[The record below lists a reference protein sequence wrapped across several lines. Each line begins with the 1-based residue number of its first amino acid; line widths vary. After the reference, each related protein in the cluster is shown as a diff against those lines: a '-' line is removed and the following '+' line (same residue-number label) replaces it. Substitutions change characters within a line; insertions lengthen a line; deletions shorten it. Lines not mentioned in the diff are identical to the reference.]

1 MEKVKA
7 QIRKYLI
14 TNNAKRIKTSTAGL
28 NTGANYFVLSKEKG
42 LEIPMR
48 LADAK
53 GEYKGRMSIIVFS
66 HREQSD
72 PINAAIVKM
81 MPREI
86 NGLKYVDARVHEE
99 KEKKSFGCIC
109 KYYLPGEF
117 RWNALDDK
125 NLKKILA
132 WYNEIAANLFK
143 IGVYA

>member
-1 MEKVKA
+1 MEKVKI

-14 TNNAKRIKTSTAGL
+14 ANGAKRVKTGTKGL
-28 NTGANYFVLSKEKG
+28 NEGRNYFVLSKENG
-42 LEIPMR
+42 IEIPMR

-72 PINAAIVKM
+72 PINAAIVKR

-86 NGLKYVDARVHEE
+86 NGMKYVDAMVHDE

-109 KYYLPGEF
+109 KYYLPRDF
-117 RWNALDDK
+117 RWNGLDDK
-125 NLKKILA
+125 KLKKILSL
-132 WYNEIAANLFK
+132 YNEIVANLFT
-143 IGVYA
+143 IGAYA

>member
-1 MEKVKA
+1 MEKVKV
-7 QIRKYLI
+7 QIRKYLVA
-14 TNNAKRIKTSTAGL
+14 NGAKRVKIGTVEL
-28 NTGANYFVLSKEKG
+28 NKGKNFFVLSNEKG
-42 LEIPMR
+42 IEIPMR

-72 PINAAIVKM
+72 PVNAAIVKK

-86 NGLKYVDARVHEE
+86 NGVKYVDARVHEE

-125 NLKKILA
+125 KLKKILGL
-132 WYNEIAANLFK
+132 YNEIAANLFT
-143 IGVYA
+143 IGAYA

>member
-1 MEKVKA
+1 MEKVKV
-7 QIRKYLI
+7 QIRKYLAA
-14 TNNAKRIKTSTAGL
+14 NGAKRVKTGTAEL
-28 NTGANYFVLSKEKG
+28 NKGKNFFVLSNEKG
-42 LEIPMR
+42 VEIPMR

-72 PINAAIVKM
+72 PINAAIVKK

-86 NGLKYVDARVHEE
+86 NGVKYVDARVHEE

-125 NLKKILA
+125 KLKKILGL
-132 WYNEIAANLFK
+132 YNEIVANLFT
-143 IGVYA
+143 IGAYA

>member
-1 MEKVKA
+1 MEKVKV
-7 QIRKYLI
+7 QIRKYLVA
-14 TNNAKRIKTSTAGL
+14 NGAKRVKIGTVEL
-28 NTGANYFVLSKEKG
+28 NKGKNFFVLSNEKG
-42 LEIPMR
+42 IEIPMR

-72 PINAAIVKM
+72 PINAAIVGK

-86 NGLKYVDARVHEE
+86 NGVKYVDARVHEE

-125 NLKKILA
+125 KLKKILGL
-132 WYNEIAANLFK
+132 YNEIVANLFT
-143 IGVYA
+143 IGAYA

>member
-1 MEKVKA
+1 MEKVKV
-7 QIRKYLI
+7 QIRKYLVA
-14 TNNAKRIKTSTAGL
+14 NGAKRVKIGTVEL
-28 NTGANYFVLSKEKG
+28 NKGKNFFVLSNEKG
-42 LEIPMR
+42 IEIPMR

-72 PINAAIVKM
+72 PINAAIVKK

-86 NGLKYVDARVHEE
+86 NGVKYVDARVHEE

-125 NLKKILA
+125 KLKKILGL
-132 WYNEIAANLFK
+132 YNEIVANLFT
-143 IGVYA
+143 IGAYA

>member
-1 MEKVKA
+1 MEKVKV
-7 QIRKYLI
+7 QIRKYLAA
-14 TNNAKRIKTSTAGL
+14 NGAKRVKTGTAEL
-28 NTGANYFVLSKEKG
+28 NKGKNFFVLSNEKG
-42 LEIPMR
+42 VEIPMR

-72 PINAAIVKM
+72 PINAAIVKK

-86 NGLKYVDARVHEE
+86 NGVKYVDARVHEE

-125 NLKKILA
+125 KLKKILGL
-132 WYNEIAANLFK
+132 YNEIAANLFT
-143 IGVYA
+143 IGAYA

>member
-1 MEKVKA
+1 MEKVKV
-7 QIRKYLI
+7 QIRKYL
-14 TNNAKRIKTSTAGL
+14 NARGAKYVKTGTAGL

-42 LEIPMR
+42 IEIPMR

-53 GEYKGRMSIIVFS
+53 GEHKGRMSIIVFS

-72 PINAAIVKM
+72 PINAAIVKK

-86 NGLKYVDARVHEE
+86 SGLKYVDARVHEG

-109 KYYLPGEF
+109 KYYLPAEF
-117 RWNALDDK
+117 RWNALGDK
-125 NLKKILA
+125 ELKKILGL
-132 WYNEIAANLFK
+132 YNEIVANLFK

>member
-1 MEKVKA
+1 MEKVKV
-7 QIRKYLI
+7 QIRKYLAA
-14 TNNAKRIKTSTAGL
+14 NGAKRVKTGTAEL
-28 NTGANYFVLSKEKG
+28 NKGKNFFVLSNEKG
-42 LEIPMR
+42 VEIPMR

-72 PINAAIVKM
+72 PINAAIVKK

-86 NGLKYVDARVHEE
+86 NGVKYVDARVHEE
-99 KEKKSFGCIC
+99 EEKKSFGCIC

-125 NLKKILA
+125 RLKKILGL
-132 WYNEIAANLFK
+132 YNEIVANLFT
-143 IGVYA
+143 IGAYA

>member
-1 MEKVKA
+1 MEKVKV
-7 QIRKYLI
+7 QIREYLAA
-14 TNNAKRIKTSTAGL
+14 NGAKRVKTGTAEL
-28 NTGANYFVLSKEKG
+28 NKGKNFFVLSNEKG
-42 LEIPMR
+42 VEIPMR

-72 PINAAIVKM
+72 SINAAIVKK

-86 NGLKYVDARVHEE
+86 NGVKYVDARVHEE

-117 RWNALDDK
+117 RWNDLDDK
-125 NLKKILA
+125 KLKKILSL
-132 WYNEIAANLFK
+132 YNEIVANLFT
-143 IGVYA
+143 IGAYA